1 MIVTFTFNKLRSGC
15 RGRYPYKLLTFLD
28 AYPSRGC
35 AVAVHPVGDAAV
47 GLHYRPGGGIGS
59 RNSAAR
65 SQAVSCKL
73 EVGVV

>member
-1 MIVTFTFNKLRSGC
+1 MIVNVTFNGLRNGS
-15 RGRYPYKLLTFLD
+15 RGRYLYKLLTFLD

-47 GLHYRPGGGIGS
+47 GLHYGSGGGIGS

-65 SQAVSCKL
+65 SQAVSCKP
-73 EVGVV
+73 EEGVV